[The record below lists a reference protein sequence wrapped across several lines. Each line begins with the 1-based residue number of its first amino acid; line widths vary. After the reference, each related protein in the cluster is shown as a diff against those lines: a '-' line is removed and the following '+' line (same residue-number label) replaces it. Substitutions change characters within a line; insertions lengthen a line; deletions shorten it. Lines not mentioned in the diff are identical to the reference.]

1 MLEGT
6 LKYLPHSQPFSKGS
20 LLLVGSILCAF
31 YNLSICL
38 FAIECDSLCIID
50 TNPISAVCMPFQLFS
65 PILCDDFLLSQWNHL
80 KDSSFQT
87 LWILWFFYF
96 GLPLIVVCMSHQRLA
111 IVKAKVWRLTLM
123 FLCRRV
129 LVLHSNL
136 MWYKWSK
143 SKTSFCFVAYPVDL
157 GTIFKRNIISLSC
170 FNGVANI
177 NK

>member
-50 TNPISAVCMPFQLFS
+50 TNPISAVCMPSNYFLPFCVMISYFPNGIIWRTRVFKLCEFS
-65 PILCDDFLLSQWNHL
+65 DFSILVFPW
-80 KDSSFQT
+80 
-87 LWILWFFYF
+87 LWFACHIKD
-96 GLPLIVVCMSHQRLA
+96 LPLSRL
-111 IVKAKVWRLTLM
+111 RCEDLM